1 MCTECLTV
9 VGSPGVWENWTVLYT
24 GSVGVG
30 DAYWTCNPGL
40 FTNSTGFPDFPKP
53 VNSSIAEEDVQPCP
67 MSPFPVLAKFWSI
80 DIVMVVL
87 CLLFE
92 VILLGIVAV
101 RCSMLIAQEYSFR
114 LVPLNAERAFVSN
127 ALIRACFEM
136 GNPKSPVLGVDPD
149 AGPESTVQRR
159 LKIAAVAAIYGGKSV
174 LSGGETFSNWITT
187 VPRHC
192 CVSRPGLAS
201 L

>member
-1 MCTECLTV
+1 M
-9 VGSPGVWENWTVLYT
+9 
-24 GSVGVG
+24 
-30 DAYWTCNPGL
+30 
-40 FTNSTGFPDFPKP
+40 
-53 VNSSIAEEDVQPCP
+53 
-67 MSPFPVLAKFWSI
+67 
-80 DIVMVVL
+80 
-87 CLLFE
+87 
-92 VILLGIVAV
+92 
-101 RCSMLIAQEYSFR
+101 IAQEYSFR

-159 LKIAAVAAIYGGKSV
+159 LKIAAVAAIYGGKIV
-174 LSGGETFSNWITT
+174 LTGGESLSNWSNP